1 MSDEQKIRLLLVDD
15 QTLLRRGLAG
25 LLNRNP
31 DMAVVGEAENG
42 QQALEVVDA
51 VDPDVILMDVRM
63 PVMDG
68 VAATR
73 ELVKR
78 GTRAGIIILTTFDDD
93 EYIFEGLTAG
103 ARGYLLKDAEYDELS
118 QAIRVVAR
126 GEALLQPQVTSR
138 VLREF
143 SRLAGNGAG
152 AAAKPKQQRQPLAE
166 PLTDRETEVL
176 RLIVSGATNQDIAE
190 TLHIGLGTVK
200 HHVRAIFGKLG
211 ARDRVQAVLIAQEL
225 DLV

>member
-1 MSDEQKIRLLLVDD
+1 MNMSDSPIRLLLVDD

-25 LLNRNP
+25 LLNRNQ
-31 DMAVVGEAENG
+31 DMTVVGEASNG
-42 QQALEVVDA
+42 QEALEA
-51 VDPDVILMDVRM
+51 VTRLDPDVILMDVRM

-73 ELVKR
+73 ELVRR

-93 EYIFEGLTAG
+93 EYIFEGIAAG

-126 GEALLQPQVTSR
+126 GEALLQPQVTAR
-138 VLREF
+138 VLKEF
-143 SRLAGNGAG
+143 TRLSGQAPVN
-152 AAAKPKQQRQPLAE
+152 KPKARPLAE

-190 TLHIGLGTVK
+190 QLYIGLGTVK
-200 HHVRAIFGKLG
+200 HHVRAVFAKLG

>member
-1 MSDEQKIRLLLVDD
+1 MTENKIRLLLVDD

-31 DMAVVGEAENG
+31 DMVVAGEADNG
-42 QQALEVVDA
+42 LQALEMVEA
-51 VDPDVILMDVRM
+51 LDPDVILMDVRM

-73 ELVKR
+73 ELVRR
-78 GTRAGIIILTTFDDD
+78 GARAGVIILTTFDDD
-93 EYIFEGLTAG
+93 EYIFEGLSAG

-118 QAIRVVAR
+118 QAIRTVAR
-126 GEALLQPQVTSR
+126 GDALLQPQITSR
-138 VLREF
+138 VLKEF
-143 SRLAGNGAG
+143 TRLAGLSGSRPKP
-152 AAAKPKQQRQPLAE
+152 AKVLAE
-166 PLTDRETEVL
+166 PLTERETDVL

-190 TLHIGLGTVK
+190 KLHIGLGTVK

-225 DLV
+225 NLV

>member
-1 MSDEQKIRLLLVDD
+1 MNDKSIRIFLVDD

-25 LLNRNP
+25 LLDRNP
-31 DMAVVGEAENG
+31 DMKVIGEAGNG
-42 QQALEVVDA
+42 QEALDMVEQAN
-51 VDPDVILMDVRM
+51 PDVVLMDVRM

-73 ELVKR
+73 ELVRR
-78 GTRAGIIILTTFDDD
+78 GVRAGIIILTTFDDD
-93 EYIFEGLTAG
+93 EYIFEGLAAG

-126 GEALLQPQVTSR
+126 GEALLQPQVTAR

-143 SRLAGNGAG
+143 GRLAGQAPSRPRP
-152 AAAKPKQQRQPLAE
+152 KPLIE
-166 PLTDRETEVL
+166 PLTERETEVL
-176 RLIVSGATNQDIAE
+176 RLMVSGATNQDIADK
-190 TLHIGLGTVK
+190 LHIGLGTVK
-200 HHVRAIFGKLG
+200 HHVRAVFAKLG

-225 DLV
+225 DLA

>member
-1 MSDEQKIRLLLVDD
+1 MTENKIRVLLVDD

-25 LLNRNP
+25 LLNRNS
-31 DMAVVGEAENG
+31 DMLVAGEADNG
-42 QQALEVVDA
+42 LQALEMA
-51 VDPDVILMDVRM
+51 EALDPDVILMDVRM

-73 ELVKR
+73 ELVRR
-78 GTRAGIIILTTFDDD
+78 GARAGVIILTTFDDD
-93 EYIFEGLTAG
+93 EYIFEGLSAG

-118 QAIRVVAR
+118 QAIRTVAG
-126 GEALLQPQVTSR
+126 GEALLQPQITSR
-138 VLREF
+138 VLKEF
-143 SRLAGNGAG
+143 SRLTGLSAGRPKP
-152 AAAKPKQQRQPLAE
+152 AKALAE
-166 PLTDRETEVL
+166 PLTERETDVL

-190 TLHIGLGTVK
+190 KLHIGLGTVK

-225 DLV
+225 NLV

>member
-1 MSDEQKIRLLLVDD
+1 MSETRIRVLLADD

-31 DMAVVGEAENG
+31 DMEVVGEAENG
-42 QQALEVVDA
+42 EQAVELAEA
-51 VDPDVILMDVRM
+51 LDPDVVLMDVRM

-73 ELVKR
+73 ELNRR
-78 GTRAGIIILTTFDDD
+78 GTRAGVIILTTFDDD
-93 EYIFEGLTAG
+93 EYIFEGIAAG

-118 QAIRVVAR
+118 QAIRTVAK
-126 GEALLQPQVTSR
+126 GEALLQPQITSR

-143 SRLAGNGAG
+143 SRLSGLTGSSRP
-152 AAAKPKQQRQPLAE
+152 KPPKPLAE
-166 PLTDRETEVL
+166 PLTERETEVL

-190 TLHIGLGTVK
+190 RLHIGLGTVK

-225 DLV
+225 SLV

>member
-1 MSDEQKIRLLLVDD
+1 MSETKRIRIMLVDD
-15 QTLLRRGLAG
+15 QTILRAGLAG

-31 DMAVVGEAENG
+31 DMAVVGEAGNG
-42 QQALEVVDA
+42 QEAIEMAERLE
-51 VDPDVILMDVRM
+51 PDVILMDVRM

-68 VAATR
+68 VHATR
-73 ELVKR
+73 ELVRR

-93 EYIFEGLTAG
+93 EYIYEGISAG

-118 QAIRVVAR
+118 HAIRVVAR
-126 GEALLQPQVTSR
+126 GEALLQPQVTAR
-138 VLREF
+138 VLKEF
-143 SRLAGNGAG
+143 SRLAGQ
-152 AAAKPKQQRQPLAE
+152 AAPAKPKARPLAE

-190 TLHIGLGTVK
+190 QLHIGLGTVK
-200 HHVRAIFGKLG
+200 HHVRAVFAKLG
-211 ARDRVQAVLIAQEL
+211 ARDRVQAVLTAQEL

>member
-1 MSDEQKIRLLLVDD
+1 MTENKIRVLLVDD

-31 DMAVVGEAENG
+31 DMVVAGEADNG
-42 QQALEVVDA
+42 LQALEMA
-51 VDPDVILMDVRM
+51 EALDPDVILMDVRM

-73 ELVKR
+73 ELVRR
-78 GTRAGIIILTTFDDD
+78 GARAGVIILTTFDDD
-93 EYIFEGLTAG
+93 EYIFEGLSAG

-118 QAIRVVAR
+118 QAIRTVAR
-126 GEALLQPQVTSR
+126 GEALLQPQITSR
-138 VLREF
+138 VLKEF
-143 SRLAGNGAG
+143 SRLSGLAGGR
-152 AAAKPKQQRQPLAE
+152 AKPAKALAE
-166 PLTDRETEVL
+166 PLTERETDVL

-190 TLHIGLGTVK
+190 QLHIGLGTVK

-211 ARDRVQAVLIAQEL
+211 ARDRVQAVLMAQEL
-225 DLV
+225 NLV